1 MSKIFRKALA
11 GLGQGLAIAGQ
22 VSFAD
27 AIAARREQRIARIQQ
42 EYARE
47 IEDLRNT
54 RQIESEARGLANQKE
69 LLREQARL
77 NPGEPKPQY
86 DFVTQE
92 IPVLD
97 QKGQPVMEAI
107 PTMSEDGKQT
117 FFVNVP
123 KMRKVSV
130 PANKFTGQIQPVDD
144 GSVLDIGD
152 EKVRAMFGG
161 SQQPAAAPVAPGQA
175 PPSIARPVAGQ
186 PAAPSVGTAGRAP
199 TPEEIQAIRAAS
211 SRGSAAMPPMG
222 AFDRARLEQARL
234 DTLNKQNKVT
244 VQNPF
249 DRLAINV
256 R

>member
-27 AIAARREQRIARIQQ
+27 AIAARREQRIARMQQ

-97 QKGQPVMEAI
+97 QKGQPMMMTDAF
-107 PTMSEDGKQT
+107 GNQ
-117 FFVNVP
+117 VP
-123 KMRKVSV
+123 RTRKVSV

-144 GSVLDIGD
+144 GSGIDLSD
-152 EKVRAMFGG
+152 EQMRALLGG

-234 DTLNKQNKVT
+234 DMLNKQNKVT